1 MMLHAAADGME
12 DNAGSCDSR
21 VVCVTGGSGYLGL
34 EIVAQLL
41 AHDANFSVKTTVRS
55 VSNEAKVRPLLAL
68 PGAAERLTILE
79 ADLLGGADSF
89 RACAENVEVLFHTAS
104 PFRTSGVIDAE
115 SELIRPAVEGT
126 EAVMQAA
133 VAAGVGRV
141 VLTSSI
147 AAIMGKVSDKASCF
161 DEDDWNW
168 SSSLESADG
177 LDLYRLS
184 KKLAEKR
191 AWEIAEGSVGFAGRG
206 VDLAVV
212 CPSVI
217 VGPPR
222 TPRVDRESLAL
233 MAAVLRGGAPA
244 RGPSPMVDV
253 RDAAAAHLAA
263 AWLSLE
269 DVGTD
274 PPPPPLSPEESA
286 QKNHSADGGGGGG
299 GGGVRIRRFL
309 ASTESAVDPSAVC
322 QAADRALRKRR
333 DQNPKEAQGVEEGG
347 CPKHFLLESRHEPQ
361 GKGDHGGRYRIFCSK
376 NAHALG
382 VNFRPIDESLE
393 DMADVMLRL
402 SQSK

>member
-1 MMLHAAADGME
+1 MLHAAADGME
-12 DNAGSCDSR
+12 DNAGSCDSK

-68 PGAAERLTILE
+68 PGAAERVTILE

-168 SSSLESADG
+168 SSSRESVDG

-191 AWEIAEGSVGFAGRG
+191 AWEIAEDSVGFAGRG
-206 VDLAVV
+206 VDW
-212 CPSVI
+212 PSF
-217 VGPPR
+217 
-222 TPRVDRESLAL
+222 
-233 MAAVLRGGAPA
+233 
-244 RGPSPMVDV
+244 V
-253 RDAAAAHLAA
+253 RL
-263 AWLSLE
+263 
-269 DVGTD
+269 
-274 PPPPPLSPEESA
+274 
-286 QKNHSADGGGGGG
+286 
-299 GGGVRIRRFL
+299 
-309 ASTESAVDPSAVC
+309 
-322 QAADRALRKRR
+322 
-333 DQNPKEAQGVEEGG
+333 
-347 CPKHFLLESRHEPQ
+347 
-361 GKGDHGGRYRIFCSK
+361 
-376 NAHALG
+376 
-382 VNFRPIDESLE
+382 
-393 DMADVMLRL
+393 
-402 SQSK
+402 